1 MTAAAPAPAPCRLL
15 PTCSGSSSIC
25 WTAHW
30 KCAGGGG
37 AAASKPC
44 ASGSGTTGTR
54 WVSRIGSAPASDLI
68 RAANSSAS
76 DRNSSRRAAA
86 ASRPHGALPRTRL
99 RRGRGGG
106 GRGAGGGGRGAGGGV
121 GTASAACRACCSEHA
136 AASQPR
142 LWAPARPST
151 RPSLPPPHLHVR
163 HDVLLPAEVQHFL
176 GVRARAH
183 QRAADRQRPCS
194 RGGRGGGGR
203 RGAGGGA
210 GDEAALGVHEALEG
224 VLRGHRQARCATTT
238 PAPRRLT

>member
-106 GRGAGGGGRGAGGGV
+106 GRGAGGGGRGAGGG
-121 GTASAACRACCSEHA
+121 G
-136 AASQPR
+136 
-142 LWAPARPST
+142 
-151 RPSLPPPHLHVR
+151 
-163 HDVLLPAEVQHFL
+163 
-176 GVRARAH
+176 
-183 QRAADRQRPCS
+183 
-194 RGGRGGGGR
+194 
-203 RGAGGGA
+203 RGAGGG
-210 GDEAALGVHEALEG
+210 GRGGRKSLGG
-224 VLRGHRQARCATTT
+224 TGSLRSPATQRAPPVACC
-238 PAPRRLT
+238 PAPECPPPRPLTAAAGRSSGPAQRSSCTRPPGSRPTPPRAPPRAPGSS